1 MHYNHAFGLFASVQ
15 VNAAKVVATGS
26 GGRAKDGS
34 LIPMTVKEGDMVL
47 LPEYGGTEVKIE
59 DKEYVFLNFLSSFA
73 CFGFLFFTVLI
84 LYFLYFLIVLQ
95 APHLPQ

>member
-15 VNAAKVVATGS
+15 VNAAKVIATGS

-59 DKEYVFLNFLSSFA
+59 DKEYVFQ
-73 CFGFLFFTVLI
+73 I
-84 LYFLYFLIVLQ
+84 LVS
-95 APHLPQ
+95 